1 MFDYY
6 TENNCKLECAWAK
19 AEEIC
24 GCKPWH
30 VPAVDG
36 SNTCFVL
43 GNVCFDQIM
52 RKIKAEEIKLNC
64 GCEQDCVYSRY
75 TISLEDKTVLERTST
90 NVHFNAPGFYT
101 MGTDQL
107 LGTDFSTTRF
117 YNMGEII
124 MSQKSLKLNV
134 SFRRICERC

>member
-1 MFDYY
+1 MKLFDYY
-6 TENNCKLECAWAK
+6 TESNCKLECAWKK

-30 VPAVDG
+30 VPAEDG
-36 SNTCFVL
+36 SSTCFVL

-52 RKIKAEEIKLNC
+52 RKIHAEDIKLNC
-64 GCEQDCVYSRY
+64 GCDQDCVYSRY
-75 TISLEDKTVLERTST
+75 TIALEDKTILERTST

-107 LGTDFSTTRF
+107 LGTDFSTTKYF
-117 YNMGEII
+117 NMGRII
-124 MSQKSLKLNV
+124 L
-134 SFRRICERC
+134 

>member
-1 MFDYY
+1 MKLFDYY
-6 TENNCKLECAWAK
+6 TESNCKLECAWKK

-30 VPAVDG
+30 VPAEDG
-36 SNTCFVL
+36 SSTCFVL

-52 RKIKAEEIKLNC
+52 RKIHAEDIKLNC
-64 GCEQDCVYSRY
+64 GCDQDCVYSRY
-75 TISLEDKTVLERTST
+75 TIALEDKTILERTST

-107 LGTDFSTTRF
+107 LGTDFSTTRYF
-117 YNMGEII
+117 NMGGI
-124 MSQKSLKLNV
+124 M
-134 SFRRICERC
+134 

>member
-1 MFDYY
+1 MKLFDYY
-6 TENNCKLECAWAK
+6 TESNCKLECAWKK

-30 VPAVDG
+30 VPAEDG
-36 SNTCFVL
+36 SSTCFVL

-52 RKIKAEEIKLNC
+52 RKIHAEDIKLNC
-64 GCEQDCVYSRY
+64 GCDQDCVYSRY
-75 TISLEDKTVLERTST
+75 TIALEDKTILERTST

-107 LGTDFSTTRF
+107 LGTDFSTTRYF
-117 YNMGEII
+117 NMGRII
-124 MSQKSLKLNV
+124 L
-134 SFRRICERC
+134 

>member
-6 TENNCKLECAWAK
+6 TESNCKLECAWKK

-30 VPAVDG
+30 VPAGDG
-36 SNTCFVL
+36 SSTCFVL

-52 RKIKAEEIKLNC
+52 RKIHAEDIKLNC
-64 GCEQDCVYSRY
+64 GCDQDCVYSRY
-75 TISLEDKTVLERTST
+75 TIALEDKTILERTST

-107 LGTDFSTTRF
+107 LGTDFSTTRYF
-117 YNMGEII
+117 NMGRII
-124 MSQKSLKLNV
+124 
-134 SFRRICERC
+134 

>member
-1 MFDYY
+1 MKLFDYY
-6 TENNCKLECAWAK
+6 TESNCKLECAWKK

-30 VPAVDG
+30 VPAEDG
-36 SNTCFVL
+36 SSTCFVL

-52 RKIKAEEIKLNC
+52 RKIHAEDIKLNC
-64 GCEQDCVYSRY
+64 GCDQDCVYSRY
-75 TISLEDKTVLERTST
+75 TIALEDKTILERTST

-107 LGTDFSTTRF
+107 LGTDFSTTRYF
-117 YNMGEII
+117 NMGRII
-124 MSQKSLKLNV
+124 
-134 SFRRICERC
+134 